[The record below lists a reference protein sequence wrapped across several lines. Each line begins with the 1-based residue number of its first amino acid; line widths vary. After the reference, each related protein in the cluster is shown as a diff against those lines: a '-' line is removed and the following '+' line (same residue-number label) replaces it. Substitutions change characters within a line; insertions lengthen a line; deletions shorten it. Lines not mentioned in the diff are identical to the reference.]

1 MRKQNNSF
9 PDYVLDYHHYFSS
22 VADEGNIHLIV
33 SENQGEDFA

>member
-22 VADEGNIHLIV
+22 VADEGNIHLTDN
-33 SENQGEDFA
+33 SDFFKKP